1 MKVIELWDSVPGY
14 EEGHH
19 HPTLEYYPAENK
31 HASGTVIIFPGGG
44 YARRA
49 PHEGEGYAK
58 FLNEQGMSCFVL
70 QYRVAPTR
78 FPYPLLD
85 ARRAVRYVR
94 ANAEKFGIDKDKI
107 AVMGSSA
114 GGHLAALIST
124 YRGEIDGEGAD
135 ELDNTDCLPNA
146 QILCYPVTDMDSHNG
161 SYRNLLGENAERIC
175 EDYNPIAL
183 CTADTP
189 QAFIWHTE
197 TDKTVKV
204 ASTYKY
210 ASRLRELDIRH
221 EMHIYPTGWHGM
233 GIAADVPAV
242 TRWASDLA
250 FWLKFIGFIDS

>member
-1 MKVIELWDSVPGY
+1 VKVIELWDSVPGY

-146 QILCYPVTDMDSHNG
+146 HILCYPVTDMDSHNG
-161 SYRNLLGENAERIC
+161 SYRNLLGENAKRI
-175 EDYNPIAL
+175 
-183 CTADTP
+183 
-189 QAFIWHTE
+189 
-197 TDKTVKV
+197 
-204 ASTYKY
+204 
-210 ASRLRELDIRH
+210 
-221 EMHIYPTGWHGM
+221 
-233 GIAADVPAV
+233 
-242 TRWASDLA
+242 
-250 FWLKFIGFIDS
+250 

>member
-1 MKVIELWDSVPGY
+1 MKTIELWDKVPGY

-31 HASGTVIIFPGGG
+31 KGRGTVIIFPGGG

-49 PHEGEGYAK
+49 PHEGEGYALY
-58 FLNEQGMSCFVL
+58 LNSLGLDCFVL
-70 QYRVAPTR
+70 EYRVAPSR

-94 ANAEKFGIDKDKI
+94 KNAEEFGIDGDKI

-124 YRGEIDGEGAD
+124 YRKPIDGEGVD
-135 ELDNTDCLPNA
+135 SLDGVDCMPNA

-161 SYRNLLGENAERIC
+161 SYRNLLGENASQIC
-175 EDYNPIAL
+175 EEYNPIAL
-183 CTADTP
+183 VSSDTP

-204 ASTYKY
+204 ESTYKY
-210 ASRLRELDIRH
+210 AAALRAVDIRT

-233 GIAADVPAV
+233 GLAEQVPSAA
-242 TRWASDLA
+242 RWSSALT
-250 FWLKFIGFIDS
+250 FWLTFIGFIDS